1 MFKLR
6 ENYNYLF
13 FLLITLSI
21 LSFFFGFSIDENSA
35 GGGKGDF
42 GNTWK
47 NLQTFKNNS
56 LLDALKI
63 TSLGDSSTFQSSR
76 LPGVYIFH
84 KFLNPFTE
92 NTLQFR
98 LSVFIFSLLVPISFY
113 YALKINLK
121 KIKPIYAMLISSLIF
136 LSPYFRTSAIWGNEE
151 NFGLLTLILS
161 YIFLQLYLKE
171 KLIFKNFIFLNLLCL
186 FSSLCVYFDQ
196 KLSFVPA
203 ICFFSIMIN
212 AKKNLDK
219 FYSATIYFIFALPV
233 FYFFYIWD
241 GIMPPVD
248 AESRGVL
255 KGNLY
260 FQHIGYSMS
269 IIAFYLAPLILLI
282 KNIFK
287 FNLRYFLSKELL
299 WIYFSIFIYIV
310 YFIFFYEI
318 NSEIFLGKGVF
329 FKLSEILF
337 DKSFIQKIFLCFVFV
352 LSCLLILV
360 VSNSKYNNIFIFL
373 FLILLSIIYW
383 PVLQEYFDPLILIL
397 FFTFLNNQIEVN
409 EKSISFIFIFFSFF
423 LVFSNFYYSFTIN
436 Y

>member
-1 MFKLR
+1 MFKLK
-6 ENYNYLF
+6 ENYTYLF
-13 FLLITLSI
+13 FLFITLSI

-42 GNTWK
+42 GNTWR

-84 KFLNPFTE
+84 KFFNPFTE

-98 LSVFIFSLLVPISFY
+98 LSVFLFSLLVPISFY
-113 YALKINLK
+113 YALKINFK
-121 KIKPIYAMLISSLIF
+121 KINPIYAILISSLIF

-171 KLIFKNFIFLNLLCL
+171 KFISKKFIFLNLLCL
-186 FSSLCVYFDQ
+186 FSSLCIYFDQ

-203 ICFFSIMIN
+203 ICFFAIMIGS
-212 AKKNLDK
+212 KKNFDK
-219 FYSATIYFIFALPV
+219 FYSTTIYIIFALPV
-233 FYFFYIWD
+233 FYFFYLWE

-269 IIAFYLAPLILLI
+269 IIAFYLAPLMLLI
-282 KNIFK
+282 KGIFK
-287 FNLRYFLSKELL
+287 FNLKYFLTNELL
-299 WIYFSIFIYIV
+299 WFYFLIFIYIF
-310 YFIFFYEI
+310 YFIFIYEI

-337 DKSFIQKIFLCFVFV
+337 DNSFIQKIFLSFIFII
-352 LSCLLILV
+352 SCLLILV
-360 VSNSKYNNIFIFL
+360 VCNFKYNNIFIFS

-397 FFTFLNNQIEVN
+397 FFTFFKNEIELN
-409 EKSISFIFIFFSFF
+409 EKFMSFIFIFFSFF
-423 LVFSNFYYSFTIN
+423 LVFSNYYYSLTIN
-436 Y
+436 S